1 MTDIQIFAIPYDS
14 GHQGKR
20 MGIGPERFVE
30 ADVDRVLAGEGH
42 DVRLDVITVD
52 DGFPT
57 EIGTTFRLHRALAE
71 RVHAAH
77 GIDRMPLVF
86 AGNCG
91 LASIGTV
98 AGLRDPELGV
108 IWFDAH
114 GDFNTP
120 ETTTSGFLDG
130 MPLAVITGRCWT
142 ALARR
147 IPGFAPLSELNVMH
161 VGGRDLD
168 DAERVLLASSD
179 VCVVTPERI
188 GKVGLHDALVAPLD
202 HMALHFQRIYLH
214 IDMDI
219 LDPSEAPAN
228 QFVVPGGLSLAD
240 LLHAIDLI
248 KERFTIAAAG
258 IASYDP
264 AYDPQE
270 RALKAGIEIVKA
282 IATRSS
288 HGESTRREP
297 PMP

>member
-1 MTDIQIFAIPYDS
+1 MTGIQIFAIPYDS

-30 ADVDRVLAGEGH
+30 AGVDRMLGAAGH
-42 DVRLDVITVD
+42 DTRLDVISVD
-52 DGFPT
+52 DSFPT

-71 RVHAAH
+71 RVHEAH
-77 GIDRMPLVF
+77 GAGSGAGSGTDRMPLVF

-142 ALARR
+142 ALARS

-161 VGGRDLD
+161 IGGRDLD

-188 GKVGLHDALVAPLD
+188 GDVGIHHALLPALD
-202 HMALHFQRIYLH
+202 DLAERVRRIYLH

-228 QFVVPGGLSLAD
+228 QFVVPGGLTLAD
-240 LLHAIDLI
+240 LLYAIDLI
-248 KERFTIAAAG
+248 GKRFRIMAAG

-264 AYDPQE
+264 AYDPDE
-270 RALKAGIEIVKA
+270 RVLKAGLEIVKA
-282 IATRSS
+282 IA
-288 HGESTRREP
+288 EP
-297 PMP
+297 GSL